1 MDKLRFEQ
9 MLEQKD
15 LMRLKAELL
24 EYQTPDIAAFID
36 QLESR
41 TALVVFR
48 LLPKELAVEVF
59 SYLDSQTQANISQLV
74 NEDELKEIL
83 DELFFDDMI
92 DALEEMPA
100 NVVKKILQNT
110 TETKRSLINQFLN
123 YPDNSVGSIM
133 TIEFVDLKKEMTA
146 GEALAKI
153 RRIAL
158 EKETIYTCYVM
169 DGERH
174 LEGIVSLKDL
184 VISDPEQKISEIML
198 QDIVS
203 VTTLDSDEEAAALM
217 QKYNLLALPVVDH
230 ENRLVG
236 IVTVDDVMDALEEAV
251 TEDIHK
257 MATVGE
263 LNTSV
268 LNAKP
273 WMLLKSRLPWLLVL
287 VFVNVLSGAGMA
299 YFEDTIQSIV
309 ALVFFLPLLIDSAGN
324 AGSQSSALIIRSMA
338 VGDIDIGDW
347 AKLLRKELTVAIPLG
362 LLLGLASYCIGVIR
376 ADLGCLS
383 GSTVHGCSCADG
395 QSSRLTFTVS
405 VKETKARPRYC
416 QWSIGNFDCRYYGG
430 DDLFL
435 DRNLVLRV
443 IASIDEG
450 VQLRNMGRLRFFYS
464 VTYRSR

>member
-36 QLESR
+36 QLESK

-324 AGSQSSALIIRSMA
+324 AGAQSSALIIRSMA

-347 AKLLRKELTVAIPLG
+347 AKLLRKELVVAIPLG
-362 LLLGLASYCIGVIR
+362 VILGLASYCIGFIR
-376 ADLGCLS
+376 AGLGVALVVALS
-383 GSTVHGCSCADG
+383 MAVVVLMGSLVG
-395 QSSRLTFTVS
+395 LLL
-405 VKETKARPRYC
+405 P
-416 QWSIGNFDCRYYGG
+416 
-430 DDLFL
+430 FL
-435 DRNLVLRV
+435 LKKLKLDPA
-443 IASIDEG
+443 IASGPLVTSIADIMG
-450 VQLRNMGRLRFFYS
+450 VMIYFSIATWYFGL
-464 VTYRSR
+464 

>member
-1 MDKLRFEQ
+1 M
-9 MLEQKD
+9 
-15 LMRLKAELL
+15 
-24 EYQTPDIAAFID
+24 
-36 QLESR
+36 
-41 TALVVFR
+41 VVR

-100 NVVKKILQNT
+100 NVVKMILQNT
-110 TETKRSLINQFLN
+110 TETKRSFINLFLN

-362 LLLGLASYCIGVIR
+362 LLLGLASYCIGFIR
-376 ADLGCLS
+376 ADLGVALVVALS
-383 GSTVHGCSCADG
+383 MAVVVLMGSLVG
-395 QSSRLTFTVS
+395 LLL
-405 VKETKARPRYC
+405 P
-416 QWSIGNFDCRYYGG
+416 
-430 DDLFL
+430 FL
-435 DRNLVLRV
+435 LKKLKLDPA
-443 IASIDEG
+443 IASGPLVTSIADIMG
-450 VQLRNMGRLRFFYS
+450 VMIYFSIATWYFGL
-464 VTYRSR
+464 